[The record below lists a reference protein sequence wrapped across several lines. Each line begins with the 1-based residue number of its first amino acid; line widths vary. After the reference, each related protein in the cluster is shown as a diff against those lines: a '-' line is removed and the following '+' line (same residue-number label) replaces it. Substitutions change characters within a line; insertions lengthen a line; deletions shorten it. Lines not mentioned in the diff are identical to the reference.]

1 MEGIYNDVKCRTGEQ
16 RINGEWVKA
25 LIYDTELDGENEQA
39 LVKAGFTDLEN
50 GLWAKV
56 LTNEQYREINKAFE
70 QQREKREKQ
79 QLRQKKQQN
88 EKDINFETRRQAY
101 NSKMASRRAKMR
113 TLKMDF
119 AGISVFAEIISIALI
134 FISVLYRSN
143 KELKY
148 FALPLWVSLSFMPLS
163 IVGVALAAYKKAP
176 EFYIVLAGIMVIA
189 AVAVHDMASLTLG
202 IIAAAY
208 VAFYLLTHSI
218 TNMKSE
224 PEYPDYFD
232 KSPGEFR

>member
-25 LIYDTELDGENEQA
+25 LIYDAELDGENEQA

-113 TLKMDF
+113 TLKLDF
-119 AGISVFAEIISIALI
+119 AGISIFAEIISFALI
-134 FISVLYRSN
+134 VISVLYRSDR
-143 KELKY
+143 ELRY
-148 FALPLWVSLSFMPLS
+148 LALPMWVSLSFMPLS

>member
-1 MEGIYNDVKCRTGEQ
+1 MEGIYNGVKCRTGEP

-25 LIYDTELDGENEQA
+25 LIYDAELDGENEQA

-56 LTNEQYREINKAFE
+56 LTKEQYREINKEFV
-70 QQREKREKQ
+70 QQREKRERQ
-79 QLRQKKQQN
+79 QLRQKKLQN
-88 EKDINFETRRQAY
+88 EEDIRRESRRQAY
-101 NSKMASRRAKMR
+101 NYKMASRRAKMR
-113 TLKMDF
+113 TLKLDF
-119 AGISVFAEIISIALI
+119 AGISIFTEIVSFAMI

-143 KELKY
+143 EEIKY
-148 FALPLWVSLSFMPLS
+148 IALPLWASLSFMPLS

-189 AVAVHDMASLTLG
+189 AVAVHDTASVTLG

-208 VAFYLLTHSI
+208 VVFYLLTHSI

-232 KSPGEFR
+232 KSPEEFR

>member
-1 MEGIYNDVKCRTGEQ
+1 MEGIYNGVKCRTGEP

-50 GLWAKV
+50 GLWTKV
-56 LTNEQYREINKAFE
+56 LTKEQYREINKEFV
-70 QQREKREKQ
+70 QQREKRERQ
-79 QLRQKKQQN
+79 QLRQKKLQN
-88 EKDINFETRRQAY
+88 EEDIRRESRRQAY
-101 NSKMASRRAKMR
+101 NYKMASRRAKMR

-189 AVAVHDMASLTLG
+189 AVAVHDTASVTLG

-208 VAFYLLTHSI
+208 VVFYLLTHSI

-232 KSPGEFR
+232 KSPEEFR

>member
-56 LTNEQYREINKAFE
+56 LTNEHYREINKAFE
-70 QQREKREKQ
+70 QQREQREKQ

-113 TLKMDF
+113 TLKLDF
-119 AGISVFAEIISIALI
+119 AGISIFAEIISFALI
-134 FISVLYRSN
+134 VISVLYRSN

-148 FALPLWVSLSFMPLS
+148 FALPMWVSLSFMPLS

>member
-1 MEGIYNDVKCRTGEQ
+1 MEGIYNGVKCRTGEP

-25 LIYDTELDGENEQA
+25 LIYDAELDGENEQA

-56 LTNEQYREINKAFE
+56 LTKEQYREINKEFV
-70 QQREKREKQ
+70 QQREKRERQ
-79 QLRQKKQQN
+79 QLRQKKLQN
-88 EKDINFETRRQAY
+88 EEDIRCESRRQAY
-101 NSKMASRRAKMR
+101 NYKMASRRAKMR
-113 TLKMDF
+113 TLKLDF
-119 AGISVFAEIISIALI
+119 AGISIFTEIVSFAMI

-143 KELKY
+143 EEIKY
-148 FALPLWVSLSFMPLS
+148 IALPLWASLSFMPLS

-189 AVAVHDMASLTLG
+189 AVAVHDMASVTLG

-208 VAFYLLTHSI
+208 VVFYLLTHSI

-232 KSPGEFR
+232 KSPEEFR

>member
-1 MEGIYNDVKCRTGEQ
+1 MEGIYNGVKCRTGEP

-25 LIYDTELDGENEQA
+25 LIYDAELDGENEQA

-56 LTNEQYREINKAFE
+56 LTKEQYREINKEFV
-70 QQREKREKQ
+70 QQREKRERQ
-79 QLRQKKQQN
+79 QLRQKKLQN
-88 EKDINFETRRQAY
+88 EEDIRRESRRQAY
-101 NSKMASRRAKMR
+101 NYKMASRRAKMR
-113 TLKMDF
+113 TLKLDF
-119 AGISVFAEIISIALI
+119 AGISIFTEIVSFAMI

-143 KELKY
+143 EEIKY
-148 FALPLWVSLSFMPLS
+148 IALPLWASLSFMPLS

-176 EFYIVLAGIMVIA
+176 EFYMILAGIMVIA
-189 AVAVHDMASLTLG
+189 AVAVHDTASVTLG

-208 VAFYLLTHSI
+208 VVFYLLTHSI

-232 KSPGEFR
+232 KSPEEFR

>member
-113 TLKMDF
+113 TLKLDF
-119 AGISVFAEIISIALI
+119 AGISIFAEIISFALI
-134 FISVLYRSN
+134 VISVLYRSN

-148 FALPLWVSLSFMPLS
+148 FALPMWVSLSFMPLS

>member
-1 MEGIYNDVKCRTGEQ
+1 MEGIYNGVKCRTGEP
-16 RINGEWVKA
+16 RINDEWVKA

-56 LTNEQYREINKAFE
+56 LTKEQYREINKEFV
-70 QQREKREKQ
+70 QQREKRERQ
-79 QLRQKKQQN
+79 QLRQKKLQN
-88 EKDINFETRRQAY
+88 EEDIRRESRRQAY
-101 NSKMASRRAKMR
+101 NYKMASRRAKMR

-148 FALPLWVSLSFMPLS
+148 FALPLWVSLSFMPLT

-189 AVAVHDMASLTLG
+189 AVAVHDMASVTLG

-208 VAFYLLTHSI
+208 VVFYLLTHSI

-232 KSPGEFR
+232 KSPEEFR

>member
-1 MEGIYNDVKCRTGEQ
+1 MEVIYNGVKCRTGEP

-56 LTNEQYREINKAFE
+56 LTTEQYREINKEFV
-70 QQREKREKQ
+70 QQREKRERQ
-79 QLRQKKQQN
+79 QLRQKKLQN
-88 EKDINFETRRQAY
+88 EEDIRRESRRQAY
-101 NSKMASRRAKMR
+101 NYKMASRRAKMR

-189 AVAVHDMASLTLG
+189 AVAVHDTASVTLG

-208 VAFYLLTHSI
+208 VVFYLLTHSI
-218 TNMKSE
+218 TNMKTE

-232 KSPGEFR
+232 KSPEEFR

>member
-113 TLKMDF
+113 TLKLDF
-119 AGISVFAEIISIALI
+119 AGISIFAEIISFALI
-134 FISVLYRSN
+134 VISVLYGSDR
-143 KELKY
+143 ELRY
-148 FALPLWVSLSFMPLS
+148 LALPMWVSLSFMPLS

-189 AVAVHDMASLTLG
+189 AVAVHDMASLTIG

>member
-1 MEGIYNDVKCRTGEQ
+1 MEGIYNGVKCRTGEP

-25 LIYDTELDGENEQA
+25 LIYDAELDGENEQA

-56 LTNEQYREINKAFE
+56 LTKEQYREINKEFV
-70 QQREKREKQ
+70 QQREKRERQ
-79 QLRQKKQQN
+79 QLRQKKLQN
-88 EKDINFETRRQAY
+88 EEDIRRESRRQAY
-101 NSKMASRRAKMR
+101 NYKMASRRAKMR
-113 TLKMDF
+113 TLKLDF
-119 AGISVFAEIISIALI
+119 AGISIFTEIVSFAMI

-143 KELKY
+143 EEIKY
-148 FALPLWVSLSFMPLS
+148 IALPLWASLSFMPLS

-189 AVAVHDMASLTLG
+189 AVAVHDMASVTLG

-208 VAFYLLTHSI
+208 VVFYLLTHSI

-232 KSPGEFR
+232 KSPEEFR

>member
-25 LIYDTELDGENEQA
+25 LIYDAELDGENEQA

-113 TLKMDF
+113 TLKL
-119 AGISVFAEIISIALI
+119 ELLHLI
-134 FISVLYRSN
+134 
-143 KELKY
+143 
-148 FALPLWVSLSFMPLS
+148 
-163 IVGVALAAYKKAP
+163 
-176 EFYIVLAGIMVIA
+176 
-189 AVAVHDMASLTLG
+189 
-202 IIAAAY
+202 
-208 VAFYLLTHSI
+208 
-218 TNMKSE
+218 
-224 PEYPDYFD
+224 
-232 KSPGEFR
+232 

>member
-1 MEGIYNDVKCRTGEQ
+1 MEGIYNGVKCRTGEP

-25 LIYDTELDGENEQA
+25 LIYDAELDGENEQA

-56 LTNEQYREINKAFE
+56 LTKEQYREINKEFV
-70 QQREKREKQ
+70 QQREKRERQ
-79 QLRQKKQQN
+79 QLRQKKLQN
-88 EKDINFETRRQAY
+88 EEDIRRESRRQAY
-101 NSKMASRRAKMR
+101 NYKMASRRAKMR
-113 TLKMDF
+113 TLKLDF
-119 AGISVFAEIISIALI
+119 AGISIFTEIVSFGMI

-143 KELKY
+143 EEIKY
-148 FALPLWVSLSFMPLS
+148 IALPLWASLSFMPLS

-189 AVAVHDMASLTLG
+189 AVAVHDMASVTLG

-208 VAFYLLTHSI
+208 VVFYLLTHSI

-232 KSPGEFR
+232 KSPEEFR

>member
-113 TLKMDF
+113 TLKLDF
-119 AGISVFAEIISIALI
+119 AGISIFAEIISFALI
-134 FISVLYRSN
+134 VISVLYRSDR
-143 KELKY
+143 ELRY
-148 FALPLWVSLSFMPLS
+148 LALPMWVSLSFMPLS

>member
-1 MEGIYNDVKCRTGEQ
+1 MEGIYNGVKCRTGEP

-25 LIYDTELDGENEQA
+25 LIYDAELDGENEQA

-56 LTNEQYREINKAFE
+56 LTKEQYLEINKEFV
-70 QQREKREKQ
+70 QQREKRERQ
-79 QLRQKKQQN
+79 QLRQKKLQN
-88 EKDINFETRRQAY
+88 EEDIRRESRRQAY
-101 NSKMASRRAKMR
+101 NYKMASRRAKMR
-113 TLKMDF
+113 TLKLDF
-119 AGISVFAEIISIALI
+119 AGISIFTEIVSFAMI

-143 KELKY
+143 EEIKY
-148 FALPLWVSLSFMPLS
+148 IALPLWASLSFMPLS

-189 AVAVHDMASLTLG
+189 AVAVHDMASVTLG

-208 VAFYLLTHSI
+208 VVFYLLTHSI

-232 KSPGEFR
+232 KSPEEFR